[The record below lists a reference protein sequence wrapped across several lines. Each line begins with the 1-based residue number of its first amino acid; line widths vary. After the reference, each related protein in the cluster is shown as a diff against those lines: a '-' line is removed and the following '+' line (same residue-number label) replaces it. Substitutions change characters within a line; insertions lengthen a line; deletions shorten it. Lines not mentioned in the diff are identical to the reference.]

1 MKKRTVKILTGIAI
15 VIIVLG
21 IIYAIAISIS
31 SAKLRRAYADLKKD
45 GRPMLPGLLI
55 PQEVSDTENAALLY
69 ECAAQLLRAQPAPEN
84 TLLYYLG
91 NLSQTF
97 IKESLDAEK
106 LTELKQLIGQE
117 VVTLALS
124 IVEQGTR
131 RDLCRYDLNYNEGL
145 GIRINHVLHLRNLA
159 RILCAKAYLEAENGK
174 PDTAW
179 DMITTQLK
187 FADAL
192 RTEPVLISQLIRI
205 QMIRLSCDTIKRLC
219 EITPPNT
226 QQAREIKSLLKDFDD
241 IRTLIFSIDAE
252 RLLTGEQVFN
262 LPKDE
267 LYKTGLEYVQK
278 GTDGLLYRLLFYGIT
293 FKPLFLADHAAYL
306 QYMHE
311 GARFVER
318 PYSRKEGEILE
329 KGVQKSGLQRHTV
342 TSILAP
348 ALFRLKEIHFE
359 MTAELRIA
367 QAGLT
372 LLQYKQNQGAFPDS
386 LEALKLQNINDPFS
400 DKTLFY
406 KTEGEGFVLYSVGP
420 DQVNNG
426 GSGRRLRSKS
436 SNVFSRQKKQEKD
449 WDIVWRFPDTH

>member
-1 MKKRTVKILTGIAI
+1 MKKRTAKILTGIAL
-15 VIIVLG
+15 VIIILG
-21 IIYAIAISIS
+21 IIYAIAVSIS

-106 LTELKQLIGQE
+106 LTEFKQLIGQE

-131 RDLCRYDLNYNEGL
+131 RDLTRYDLNYDDGL
-145 GIRINHVLHLRNLA
+145 GIRLNHIHGLRDLI
-159 RILCAKAYLEAENGK
+159 RIGCAKAYLEAKNGN
-174 PDTAW
+174 PETAW
-179 DMITTQLK
+179 DMILTQLK

-205 QMIRLSCDTIKRLC
+205 QMIRLSCDTIKKLC
-219 EITPPNT
+219 EIAPPNT
-226 QQAREIKSLLKDFDD
+226 QQADEIRSLIKDFDD
-241 IRTLIFSIDAE
+241 ICTLIFSIDAE
-252 RLLTGEQVFN
+252 RLLIGERIFN

-267 LYKTGLEYVQK
+267 LYKTSVENIQK
-278 GTDGLLYRLLFYGIT
+278 DADGLIYRLLFYGIT

-306 QYMHE
+306 RYMHE
-311 GARFVER
+311 GAKFAER
-318 PYSRKEGEILE
+318 PYSPEEAEALE
-329 KGVQKSGLQRHTV
+329 KRLQKKRHIM
-342 TSILAP
+342 TSMLAP
-348 ALFRLKEIHFE
+348 ALFRIKEIHFE

-367 QAGLT
+367 QAGLA

-386 LEALKLQNINDPFS
+386 LEEIKLQNTKDPFT
-400 DKTLFY
+400 DEMLVY
-406 KTEGEGFVLYSVGP
+406 KAEGQGFVLYSLGP
-420 DQVNNG
+420 DQKDNNG
-426 GSGRRLRSKS
+426 SPRL
-436 SNVFSRQKKQEKD
+436 KKQKED
-449 WDIVWRFPDTH
+449 WDIAWNYPAER

>member
-21 IIYAIAISIS
+21 IIYAIAVSIS

-69 ECAAQLLRAQPAPEN
+69 ECAAQLLRAQSAPEN

-106 LTELKQLIGQE
+106 LAELKKLIGQE
-117 VVTLALS
+117 VITLALS

-131 RDLCRYDLNYNEGL
+131 RDLCRYDLNYDDGL
-145 GIRINHVLHLRNLA
+145 GIRLNHIHHLRDLI
-159 RILCAKAYLEAENGK
+159 RIGCAKAYIEAETGNT
-174 PDTAW
+174 DTAW
-179 DMITTQLK
+179 NMLLTQLK

-205 QMIRLSCDTIKRLC
+205 QMIRLSCDTINKLC
-219 EITPPNT
+219 EIAPPNI
-226 QQAREIKSLLKDFDD
+226 QQADEIRSLLKDFDD

-252 RLLTGEQVFN
+252 RLLVGEWVFN
-262 LPKDE
+262 LSKDE
-267 LYKTGLEYVQK
+267 MYKANLEHCSR
-278 GTDGLLYRLLFYGIT
+278 DAGLLPKLIIFGIT

-306 QYMHE
+306 RYMHE
-311 GARFVER
+311 GAKFAER
-318 PYSRKEGEILE
+318 PYSPDEAEVLE
-329 KGVQKSGLQRHTV
+329 KELQKKRHIV
-342 TSILAP
+342 TSMLAP
-348 ALFRLKEIHFE
+348 ALFRVKQIHFE

-367 QAGLT
+367 QAGLA
-372 LLQYKQNQGAFPDS
+372 LLLYKKNQGAFPDS
-386 LEALKLQNINDPFS
+386 LEALKLQDINDPFS

-420 DQVNNG
+420 DQMNNG
-426 GSGRRLRSKS
+426 GSGRRLRSKF
-436 SNVFSRQKKQEKD
+436 SNVFSSPRQKKQEKD
-449 WDIVWRFPDTH
+449 WDIVWHFPDKQ